1 MESILGLLS
10 MIVLIIVLL
19 LVAKGASSLGKSIVR
34 KVVKECVTSLDTYI
48 NNLEFE
54 PTAIYATVLCI
65 PHQKDVSMFS
75 EKAIKTFSCAK
86 TLADEHKNLIQNNY
100 QKLPPVNKL
109 SREMNTATFKPELPN
124 VNSFF
129 YPQLGVFLNS
139 DKKLF
144 AVRSKADEINPKVY
158 KFSQLQD
165 FAISEDVRNSMRG
178 AVIIPYTPL
187 IIGFGGK
194 PLGKLSMRVIFSG
207 TSGPESVTLE
217 PEPNLLGEKALRER
231 ISTNAPIYILR
242 CEELMKIAE
251 CLQWIKNNA

>member
-1 MESILGLLS
+1 MESILSLLFI
-10 MIVLIIVLL
+10 IVFVIVLL
-19 LVAKGASSLGKSIVR
+19 LVAKGASSLGKSIVK
-34 KVVKECVTSLDTYI
+34 KVVKECVTALDTYI

-65 PHQKDVSMFS
+65 PHKEDVSMFS

-100 QKLPPVNKL
+100 QKLPTVNKL
-109 SREMNTATFKPELPN
+109 SREMNISTFKPELPN

-158 KFSQLQD
+158 KFSQIQN
-165 FAISEDVRNSMRG
+165 FEISEDVRKSMQG

-194 PLGKLSMRVIFSG
+194 PLGKLSMRVVFSG
-207 TSGPESVTLE
+207 TNGPESVILE

-231 ISTNAPIYILR
+231 ISTNDPMYKIR
-242 CEELMKIAE
+242 CEELVKIGE

>member
-1 MESILGLLS
+1 MG
-10 MIVLIIVLL
+10 IIILL
-19 LVAKGASSLGKSIVR
+19 LIACAIVAMLIGRSIVR
-34 KVVKECVTSLDTYI
+34 KVVKECVTTLDTYI

-75 EKAIKTFSCAK
+75 EYAINIFSRSK
-86 TLADEHKNLIQNNY
+86 TLTDKYKDRIRNHSRKSSLFA
-100 QKLPPVNKL
+100 KLFDA
-109 SREMNTATFKPELPN
+109 MNITELPN
-124 VNSFF
+124 ENSFY
-129 YPQLGVFLNS
+129 YPQLGVFLNA

-144 AVRSKADEINPKVY
+144 AVRSKADEKNPKVY

-165 FAISEDVRNSMRG
+165 FGISEDVRESMRG

-194 PLGKLSMRVIFSG
+194 PLSKLSMRVVFSG
-207 TSGPESVTLE
+207 MSGPESITLE
-217 PEPNLLGEKALRER
+217 PELNLLGEKALRER
-231 ISTNAPIYILR
+231 INTNDPFYKIR
-242 CEELMKIAE
+242 CEELTSIVE